1 MFKVNKAVPIP
12 TTSRGDVPT
21 RRKYPYSD
29 LEIGDMFFIP
39 NKTKN
44 TLSTHTSTVG
54 KVLGRRFITRLT
66 YMIGD
71 EENGWAPATKDTE
84 DAVLGIGVWRAE
96 LLPPKEAAA
105 AEPAQEAPAASE
117 THESEDDEDDAS
129 DALNEV
135 TEAPPKAVANGRR
148 RR

>member
-44 TLSTHTSTVG
+44 TLSTHTSRSEERRVG
-54 KVLGRRFITRLT
+54 K
-66 YMIGD
+66 
-71 EENGWAPATKDTE
+71 EC
-84 DAVLGIGVWRAE
+84 
-96 LLPPKEAAA
+96 
-105 AEPAQEAPAASE
+105 
-117 THESEDDEDDAS
+117 
-129 DALNEV
+129 
-135 TEAPPKAVANGRR
+135 
-148 RR
+148 